1 MYIREMINKMGQSKA
16 FYQIGEVSKICN
28 IPIKT
33 LRYYDEIELLIPR
46 KIDPDSNYRYYSN
59 DQLVLVLV
67 IKHFKEAGFSLKEIK
82 VLLGRE
88 DLEYNT
94 KRINEKCIEIDNKIN
109 DLKRLKEKLQFC
121 INENKKE
128 KSEEKELKIEIK
140 EIPISYVAYLRT
152 KGPCTIEEFTVR
164 YCKLI
169 SLVEKNNFHI
179 IRNAMAIYYDNCI
192 IDPEEKE
199 KVDYDIEVCIGI
211 SEEREIEGLV
221 RKFGGFKAV
230 TAVHYG
236 SYDNMIEAYRKMNK
250 YIYENGYEICGEP
263 IDNYLVDIINTAD
276 EENYVTELIIPVK

>member
-1 MYIREMINKMGQSKA
+1 MGKSRE

-46 KIDPDSNYRYYSN
+46 RIDPDSNYRYYSN

-94 KRINEKCIEIDNKIN
+94 RKINEKCIEIDNKIN
-109 DLKRLKEKLQFC
+109 DLKMLKEKLQFC
-121 INENKKE
+121 IKESKKE
-128 KSEEKELKIEIK
+128 HEDFKIEIK
-140 EIPISYVAYLRT
+140 EIPISYIAYLRS

-169 SLVEKNNFHI
+169 SLVERNNFHI
-179 IRNAMAIYYDNCI
+179 TKNAMAIYYDDCI
-192 IDPEEKE
+192 DFEEKE
-199 KVDYDIEVCIGI
+199 KEEYDIEVCIAV
-211 SEEREIEGLV
+211 SEEREIKGLV

-230 TAVHYG
+230 TAIHYG
-236 SYDNMIEAYRKMNK
+236 SYDNMIDTYRKIFK
-250 YIYENGYEICGEP
+250 YIYENGFEVYGEP
-263 IDNYLVDIINTAD
+263 IDNYLVDIINTSD
-276 EENYVTELIIPVK
+276 EENYVTELIVPIK

>member
-1 MYIREMINKMGQSKA
+1 MDESKKL
-16 FYQIGEVSKICN
+16 YQIGEVSKICN

-59 DQLVLVLV
+59 DQLALVLV

-88 DLEYNT
+88 DLEYNIR
-94 KRINEKCIEIDNKIN
+94 KINEKCIEIDNKIN
-109 DLKRLKEKLQFC
+109 DLKMLKTKLQFF
-121 INENKKE
+121 IKESKKKKKE
-128 KSEEKELKIEIK
+128 HEEFKIKVK
-140 EIPISYVAYLRT
+140 EIPISYVAYLRS

-169 SLVEKNNFHI
+169 SLVERNNFHI
-179 IRNAMAIYYDNCI
+179 IKNAMAVYYDNCI
-192 IDPEEKE
+192 DFEEKE
-199 KVDYDIEVCIGI
+199 KEDYDIEVCIAV
-211 SEEREIEGLV
+211 SEEREIDGLV

-236 SYDNMIEAYRKMNK
+236 SYDNMIDTYRKLYK
-250 YIYENGYEICGEP
+250 YIYENGYEIYGEP
-263 IDNYLVDIINTAD
+263 IDNYLVDIMNTID
-276 EENYVTELIIPVK
+276 EENYVTELIIPIK

>member
-1 MYIREMINKMGQSKA
+1 MDENKKL
-16 FYQIGEVSKICN
+16 YQIGKVSKICN

-33 LRYYDEIELLIPR
+33 LRYYDEIKLLIPR

-59 DQLVLVLV
+59 DQLALVLV

-88 DLEYNT
+88 NLEYNT
-94 KRINEKCIEIDNKIN
+94 RKINEKCIEIDNKIN
-109 DLKRLKEKLQFC
+109 DLKMLKTKLQFF
-121 INENKKE
+121 IKESKKKKKE
-128 KSEEKELKIEIK
+128 HEEFKIEIK
-140 EIPISYVAYLRT
+140 EIPVSYVAYLRS

-169 SLVEKNNFHI
+169 SLVERNNFHI
-179 IRNAMAIYYDNCI
+179 IKNAMAVYYDNCI
-192 IDPEEKE
+192 DFEEKE
-199 KVDYDIEVCIGI
+199 KQDYDIEVCIDV
-211 SEEREIEGLV
+211 SEEREIDGLV

-236 SYDNMIEAYRKMNK
+236 SYYSMIDTYRKLYK

-263 IDNYLVDIINTAD
+263 VDNYLVDIMNTVD
-276 EENYVTELIIPVK
+276 EENYVTELIVPIK